1 MFIQK
6 YIFFAF
12 RFDKC
17 KYIGLVNSRYFYE
30 KPIQKVNI
38 TFYPSDQTDHIYY
51 CYIILSHTWKSHW
64 HREENSWVVFGW
76 YWVQSLEVPELER
89 IFLHFINFTSLPG
102 ERGEIVGS
110 PPPPPGERWMP
121 SVLPRLRSPGI
132 RSHFYSENSNYISLP
147 LLSLLSQLLPQWPLL
162 SGDELVTLHLF

>member
-1 MFIQK
+1 MSCV
-6 YIFFAF
+6 
-12 RFDKC
+12 R
-17 KYIGLVNSRYFYE
+17 L
-30 KPIQKVNI
+30 
-38 TFYPSDQTDHIYY
+38 
-51 CYIILSHTWKSHW
+51 ILSSESGGTGAG
-64 HREENSWVVFGW
+64 EDF
-76 YWVQSLEVPELER
+76 
-89 IFLHFINFTSLPG
+89 FLHFINFTSLPG

>member
-1 MFIQK
+1 MLIKQREVLFVFLGQGSPSTSTTVGIMFIQK

-64 HREENSWVVFGW
+64 HREENS
-76 YWVQSLEVPELER
+76 
-89 IFLHFINFTSLPG
+89 
-102 ERGEIVGS
+102 
-110 PPPPPGERWMP
+110 
-121 SVLPRLRSPGI
+121 
-132 RSHFYSENSNYISLP
+132 
-147 LLSLLSQLLPQWPLL
+147 
-162 SGDELVTLHLF
+162 